1 MKTTMVPAHP
11 ILSALFLL
19 FHPTLAKTIRCT
31 NTTTLHAALLS
42 VEPGDEIILAPG
54 TYYDEDG
61 ISGTASHF
69 PAQVDGLPNARITLR
84 GEDPNNKPLLS
95 GSDAGSRTVLRV
107 FGDYWTVQ
115 DLAVTNGQKGIIFDN
130 ANYGE
135 IKNCHVYGIGYEAI
149 HIRDGSDNCLVEGCN
164 VHDTGIRNKGFG
176 EAIYVGTDRGS
187 WGRYDPYVWNTTIR
201 NCTLGPYVSAE
212 AFDIKEGTQDTLIE
226 FNTVDATGISDANYA
241 DSFVDIKAARTIVR
255 YNTFI
260 RNGAEKL
267 EKGIAIIYRGTD
279 YSAYE
284 NVIHDNYYY
293 LDGVSNIK
301 LVDSYSGSKDIWA
314 FNNVREPSSAADQDY
329 ARIVNTECCP
339 DFYTPPSDGNGICT
353 APFGLI
359 STEVTNTSAVLS
371 WSTVGSNT
379 TTYLVQY
386 QEYGAVYPTS
396 FNSSETSVAILD
408 LDPSTVY
415 SWKVSSRC
423 DGDRTSAV
431 ATGPAFL
438 TLRDG
443 DDDPPP
449 PPGALQIYTDGLIG
463 FWSDYG
469 WGGTYDFESSDDS
482 KVGAFSIKASYGGYG
497 GINLKN
503 SRGGVDAS
511 NLVSVRFWVK
521 GDAAFNG
528 PGNPILQL
536 RVNAQEYDF
545 EISNGVWSIFQI
557 PLFNFGSPST
567 IEALVLQNRQAGDLV
582 VYVDQIEL
590 LAAEET
596 FQPSSSPATPSPTI
610 SRAPSQHPVTPEPTS
625 EPTPEPTSEP
635 TPSPSSGPSP
645 GPIITGQPSLSPVK
659 VSTPSPTDPPADCV
673 LVCSTPPPTFP
684 LETLNPTPA
693 PAVTSSGTFTIYD
706 ETIASGWSDYSSSGT
721 YDASST
727 MEAHRGSKSF
737 KANIGGWGQLN
748 LKAASPGVLLS
759 ELGSDASATN
769 VYLRFWVKG
778 SGSNI
783 VLRVRVNGK
792 MHDTTVSPS
801 GSWTQV
807 SLPLTLFYSPDNVF
821 QVEIQNR
828 ASSSLSLY
836 FDEIELHKN
845 LF

>member
-1 MKTTMVPAHP
+1 
-11 ILSALFLL
+11 
-19 FHPTLAKTIRCT
+19 
-31 NTTTLHAALLS
+31 
-42 VEPGDEIILAPG
+42 
-54 TYYDEDG
+54 
-61 ISGTASHF
+61 
-69 PAQVDGLPNARITLR
+69 
-84 GEDPNNKPLLS
+84 
-95 GSDAGSRTVLRV
+95 
-107 FGDYWTVQ
+107 
-115 DLAVTNGQKGIIFDN
+115 
-130 ANYGE
+130 
-135 IKNCHVYGIGYEAI
+135 
-149 HIRDGSDNCLVEGCN
+149 
-164 VHDTGIRNKGFG
+164 
-176 EAIYVGTDRGS
+176 
-187 WGRYDPYVWNTTIR
+187 
-201 NCTLGPYVSAE
+201 
-212 AFDIKEGTQDTLIE
+212 
-226 FNTVDATGISDANYA
+226 
-241 DSFVDIKAARTIVR
+241 
-255 YNTFI
+255 
-260 RNGAEKL
+260 
-267 EKGIAIIYRGTD
+267 
-279 YSAYE
+279 
-284 NVIHDNYYY
+284 
-293 LDGVSNIK
+293 
-301 LVDSYSGSKDIWA
+301 
-314 FNNVREPSSAADQDY
+314 
-329 ARIVNTECCP
+329 
-339 DFYTPPSDGNGICT
+339 
-353 APFGLI
+353 
-359 STEVTNTSAVLS
+359 
-371 WSTVGSNT
+371 
-379 TTYLVQY
+379 
-386 QEYGAVYPTS
+386 
-396 FNSSETSVAILD
+396 
-408 LDPSTVY
+408 
-415 SWKVSSRC
+415 
-423 DGDRTSAV
+423 
-431 ATGPAFL
+431 
-438 TLRDG
+438 
-443 DDDPPP
+443 
-449 PPGALQIYTDGLIG
+449 LIG